1 MNKKKLVNVLMGV
14 LALLLVV
21 GMAYQFTPNLGSLFN
36 KQTGTPALTV
46 NGTTV
51 TVEQLEAAKRGNQV
65 LSSTDTGVLG
75 DDFKTYVVAQQIDQ
89 TLVSNAVKD
98 KIGRAHV

>member
-21 GMAYQFTPNLGSLFN
+21 GMAYQFTPNLGSLFG

-46 NGTTV
+46 N
-51 TVEQLEAAKRGNQV
+51 E
-65 LSSTDTGVLG
+65 
-75 DDFKTYVVAQQIDQ
+75 
-89 TLVSNAVKD
+89 
-98 KIGRAHV
+98 IGRAHV